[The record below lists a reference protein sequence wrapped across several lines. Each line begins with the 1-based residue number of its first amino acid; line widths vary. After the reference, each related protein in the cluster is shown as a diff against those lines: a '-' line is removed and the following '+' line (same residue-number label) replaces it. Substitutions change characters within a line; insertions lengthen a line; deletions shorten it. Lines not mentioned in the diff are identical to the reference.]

1 MRAPLHIAY
10 QMVVIMALGGIA
22 GIYCKNTF
30 PIYGLWYMIGYP
42 AFCFGCG
49 CLPSHKRFSL
59 MVFFIWTSYFVFA
72 LVIYYAGN
80 KLIVNND
87 AQHLKWTFAFS
98 AIKTI
103 AALVLFV
110 GLHLMDILPINKQ
123 NALIFVGFY
132 FVHLLI
138 TSLLAIRGRL

>member
-10 QMVVIMALGGIA
+10 QMVVIMALGGMA
-22 GIYCKNTF
+22 GIYCKNNF
-30 PIYGLWYMIGYP
+30 SNIWFVVYDWHP
-42 AFCFGCG
+42 AFCPGRG
-49 CLPSHKRFSL
+49 CLSSHKRFSL

-103 AALVLFV
+103 AALVLFL
-110 GLHLMDILPINKQ
+110 GLHLIDILPINKQ

-138 TSLLAIRGRL
+138 TTLLGIRGRL

>member
-1 MRAPLHIAY
+1 
-10 QMVVIMALGGIA
+10 
-22 GIYCKNTF
+22 
-30 PIYGLWYMIGYP
+30 
-42 AFCFGCG
+42 
-49 CLPSHKRFSL
+49 
-59 MVFFIWTSYFVFA
+59 MVFLIWTSYFVFA

-103 AALVLFV
+103 AALVLFL
-110 GLHLMDILPINKQ
+110 GLHLIDILPINKQ

-138 TSLLAIRGRL
+138 TTLLGIRGRL